1 MCSSR
6 SIWGTV
12 CSMQW
17 TEANTRTVCRSLG
30 YSEGIIILYSSI
42 HSYYI
47 LHFVCEYF
55 TQEHPTH
62 WMERQLPCQLL
73 WTMSGVRVQR
83 TH

>member
-12 CSMQW
+12 CNEQW
-17 TEANTRTVCRSLG
+17 TETNTRTVCRNLG

-42 HSYYI
+42 HSYFI
-47 LHFVCEYF
+47 LHCVYEIF
-55 TQEHPTH
+55 TQEYPTH
-62 WMERQLPCQLL
+62 WMERQQPFQLL
-73 WTMSGVRVQR
+73 WTMLGVRVQR